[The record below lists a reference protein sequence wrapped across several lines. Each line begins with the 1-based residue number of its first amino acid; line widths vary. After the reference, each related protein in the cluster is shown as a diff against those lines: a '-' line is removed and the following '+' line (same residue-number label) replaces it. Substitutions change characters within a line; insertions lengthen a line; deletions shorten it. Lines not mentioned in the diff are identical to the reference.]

1 MLIESY
7 FSTIDAA
14 LTDVP
19 FAQSIEVQK
28 EKRGNHAGLVKGIV
42 TFQNGSKFH
51 FMEFVNL
58 QVFPQKIKYR
68 YNYVGKDNNLILR
81 YDNAPHHKESK
92 TFPHHKHLAD
102 GRITDV
108 RAPNLESVI
117 TKIVLHHLE

>member
-1 MLIESY
+1 MPIENY
-7 FSTIDAA
+7 FATIDAA
-14 LTDVP
+14 LADVP
-19 FAQSIEVQK
+19 FVQSIELRK

-58 QVFPQKIKYR
+58 QASPRKIKYR
-68 YNYVGKDNNLILR
+68 YHYIGKDNNLIFR

-92 TFPHHKHLAD
+92 TFPHHKHLSD

-108 RAPNLESVI
+108 RETNLESVI
-117 TKIVLHHLE
+117 MEIALHHFE